1 SAATSSTD
9 RSPCASRSTISA
21 RRPLDSA
28 LPTEASAS
36 KSASLAAREPTKA
49 TYGWPAALSSN
60 HLNIRERRLD
70 AALAHGPP
78 GLPGDAQDDRRDR
91 QADHRVRHRQTDRD
105 DRRGR

>member
-1 SAATSSTD
+1 MSSTD
-9 RSPCASRSTISA
+9 RSPCARRSTISA

-49 TYGWPAALSSN
+49 AYGWPAALSSN
-60 HLNIRERRLD
+60 HLNIREWRLD

-78 GLPGDAQDDRRDR
+78 GLPGDAQDDRGER
-91 QADHRVRHRQTDRD
+91 QADHRVRHRQT
-105 DRRGR
+105 GR